1 MFWLFRAARRLR
13 ELGIL
18 GMNRRNAAFILDHNP
33 RSLYPLVDDKL
44 RMARLCQRIGVP
56 TPQVYAEVASYSMLR
71 RLPRLLGDRGDFVI
85 KPNRGS
91 AGRGVLVIVG
101 RDGKNYLRHN
111 GSRIK
116 PDALRQHF
124 SDILSGMYSLG
135 GQPDTAIVQQ
145 RIRLHPAFESI
156 TYKGI
161 PDVRVILYRNE
172 PAMAMLRLPTKA
184 SNGRANLHQ
193 GGIGTGIDLDSG
205 ITHHAVQ
212 RNRFINVIPIRTGP
226 SSTCACRTGGK
237 CSTCRGVWRKPSAW
251 AISASILSWMRM
263 PAPCCWRRTPGR
275 AWRFRSPMGAACFRV
290 CRRSMPCSSKALGP
304 YRWSASV
311 RRRACRSRCARVHD
325 RSRSALFLFP
335 FEYAQQIAVIVR
347 PHSPIRASARF
358 VPLAL
363 LNQLRQCFAPLGH
376 DDPARGRLAKLF
388 FTGIDSQIILQEAD
402 ERRFGVGGQVCQLA
416 LQIEIAAGD
425 VEGQDAILTQ
435 MISIDL
441 QGFTGQQMSGNGI
454 GVEGID
460 DEQSIPIPVP
470 RQFQPGIA
478 EDNRRLDRPAG

>member
-44 RMARLCQRIGVP
+44 RMARLCQSIGVP
-56 TPQVYAEVASYSMLR
+56 TPQVYAEVSSYSMLR

-111 GSRIK
+111 GSKIK

-161 PDVRVILYRNE
+161 PDVRVILYRTE

-212 RNRFINVIPIRTGP
+212 RNRFIDRHPDTGQP
-226 SSTCACRTGGK
+226 VVGMR
-237 CSTCRGVWRKPSAW
+237 VPYWREV
-251 AISASILSWMRM
+251 LDM
-263 PAPCCWRRTPGR
+263 
-275 AWRFRSPMGAACFRV
+275 
-290 CRRSMPCSSKALGP
+290 
-304 YRWSASV
+304 
-311 RRRACRSRCARVHD
+311 
-325 RSRSALFLFP
+325 SRSV
-335 FEYAQQIAVIVR
+335 AQAVGLGYLGVDIVVDENAGPMLLEANARPGLAIQIANGRGLLPRLQAID
-347 PHSPIRASARF
+347 AMLEQSARPVSLERIRQAPR
-358 VPLAL
+358 VP
-363 LNQLRQCFAPLGH
+363 
-376 DDPARGRLAKLF
+376 
-388 FTGIDSQIILQEAD
+388 E
-402 ERRFGVGGQVCQLA
+402 
-416 LQIEIAAGD
+416 
-425 VEGQDAILTQ
+425 Q
-435 MISIDL
+435 MRKS
-441 QGFTGQQMSGNGI
+441 
-454 GVEGID
+454 
-460 DEQSIPIPVP
+460 
-470 RQFQPGIA
+470 A
-478 EDNRRLDRPAG
+478 